1 MGRTLSDQ
9 ILETLKSVGVRRI
22 YGIPGD
28 TIDTL
33 MESIRVDDDVEFVV
47 CRHEAN
53 AAFMASGE
61 SRMTGQ
67 LAVAV
72 ACQGPGANNL
82 LNGLADAAG
91 DQIPV
96 LAITGQVDSD
106 HIGSGMPQ
114 ESSQLKLFDDIALF
128 NAEARSPINCIEML
142 HIAINTALTKRGL
155 VHISIPSDVMLQR
168 AVPYPLPVPVTDHD
182 ASLVPGDDVLNK
194 AAEAINASKRPAI
207 LYGAGARTAADEVIA
222 LSEKLEA
229 PLLHTTRSKDI
240 IDNHHPN
247 VLGGIGIM
255 GNHPANHAMH
265 KADLLIIVGCN
276 FAWRQ
281 FYPAG
286 TPIVKIDHDPE
297 HLATHIPVTHPVLG
311 SAQPSVSGL
320 LERVD
325 AKSDT
330 AFLVKSRKPLVKLI
344 DDHTFGAKKTKPGK
358 PVHPAALLH
367 AIKQNLTDDAIVCG
381 DSGSTTIWFNNIVQL
396 KPPQRFI
403 WSANLAT
410 LGAGMPQAIG
420 ASFAEPDRQ
429 VVMIAGDG
437 GFQMSIQDIVTAAMY
452 ERPIKC
458 FILNNGCY
466 KFIEFEEASHDG
478 NPASGTRFLN
488 PDYAKLA
495 EACHCKGISV
505 STYDELMPAVEEAM
519 AYDGMVIVDCHVDP
533 DALMIPPAV
542 TTHMALNYMK
552 SEIRSWFAP
561 PSPEILHLASQA
573 EAEAKS

>member
-1 MGRTLSDQ
+1 M
-9 ILETLKSVGVRRI
+9 RRA
-22 YGIPGD
+22 
-28 TIDTL
+28 TRFL
-33 MESIRVDDDVEFVV
+33 CS
-47 CRHEAN
+47 
-53 AAFMASGE
+53 
-61 SRMTGQ
+61 
-67 LAVAV
+67 
-72 ACQGPGANNL
+72 
-82 LNGLADAAG
+82 
-91 DQIPV
+91 PV
-96 LAITGQVDSD
+96 TGQVDSD
-106 HIGSGMPQ
+106 RIGSGMPQ

-128 NAEARSPINCIEML
+128 NAEARSPINCMEML

-155 VHISIPSDVMLQR
+155 AHISIPSDVMLQR

-207 LYGAGARTAADEVIA
+207 LYGAGARTAADEVLA

-286 TPIVKIDHDPE
+286 TPIVKIDHNPE

-358 PVHPAALLH
+358 PVHPRCPVTRH
-367 AIKQNLTDDAIVCG
+367 Q
-381 DSGSTTIWFNNIVQL
+381 
-396 KPPQRFI
+396 
-403 WSANLAT
+403 
-410 LGAGMPQAIG
+410 
-420 ASFAEPDRQ
+420 AEPDRRRHRVWRLRLDHDLVQ
-429 VVMIAGDG
+429 QHRAT
-437 GFQMSIQDIVTAAMY
+437 QTAATVHLVC
-452 ERPIKC
+452 EPRH
-458 FILNNGCY
+458 LGR
-466 KFIEFEEASHDG
+466 G
-478 NPASGTRFLN
+478 
-488 PDYAKLA
+488 YATGDRCL
-495 EACHCKGISV
+495 
-505 STYDELMPAVEEAM
+505 
-519 AYDGMVIVDCHVDP
+519 
-533 DALMIPPAV
+533 
-542 TTHMALNYMK
+542 
-552 SEIRSWFAP
+552 IR
-561 PSPEILHLASQA
+561 
-573 EAEAKS
+573 